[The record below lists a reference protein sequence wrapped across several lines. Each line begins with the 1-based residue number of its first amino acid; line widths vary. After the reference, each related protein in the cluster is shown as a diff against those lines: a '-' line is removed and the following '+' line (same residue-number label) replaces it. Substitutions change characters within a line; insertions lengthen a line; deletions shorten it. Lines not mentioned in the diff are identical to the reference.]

1 MTDAAVLVVSFTD
14 PAVMVTCSDEVTGL
28 GAVKVTVL
36 LVAALKVPQEATEQV
51 SVKVTPAL
59 VESFVTV
66 AVTVVVC
73 P

>member
-1 MTDAAVLVVSFTD
+1 
-14 PAVMVTCSDEVTGL
+14 MVTCSDEVTGL